1 MLRLRHAY
9 GRLGPVLAGRTWTTF
24 MPIFYLSETI
34 DFAGPTGVLF
44 VRQAMLRYTYAFGS
58 GTQLIA
64 AIEDPGGLGTAGPG
78 GLLGNG
84 APAAG
89 SGPNFMPDI
98 VLALHHR
105 FSRGGI
111 YVSGLIRGLETNGA
125 GQVPN
130 QSDRTIGWGVSAAGV
145 FRITNRFIVGGSV
158 GYGAGQAKYL
168 TGVDVDAVVNT
179 NAAGTSV
186 TIDAVTSLSA
196 TAYAQWKW
204 TDTIR
209 SNVAWGYAWQD
220 VSDEFDAIPALG
232 IPGGKASVPAGTD
245 HWNWTLHANVIWS
258 PVPQVNFG
266 IEYIYAFRSN
276 YNGPNGTGNRIQIGM
291 QYKF

>member
-1 MLRLRHAY
+1 
-9 GRLGPVLAGRTWTTF
+9 
-24 MPIFYLSETI
+24 MPIFYLAETL
-34 DFAGPTGVLF
+34 DFGGPSGVLF
-44 VRQAMLRYTYAFGS
+44 TRQGMVRYTFNMAS
-58 GTQLIA
+58 GTQLIFA
-64 AIEDPGGLGTAGPG
+64 VEDPGGAATAGPT

-84 APAAG
+84 APTG
-89 SGPNFMPDI
+89 SGPNFMPDV

-111 YVSGLIRGLETNGA
+111 YLSGLIRGLETNGA
-125 GQVPN
+125 GNVPN

-145 FRITNRFIVGGSV
+145 FKVTNRFIVGGSV

-179 NAAGTSV
+179 NAARTSSS
-186 TIDAVTSLSA
+186 IDAVTSFSA

-220 VSDEFDAIPALG
+220 VSDEFDAIAG
-232 IPGGKASVPAGTD
+232 VSPGGKAAVPGGTD

-266 IEYIYAFRSN
+266 IEYIYAFRSV
-276 YNGPNGTGNRIQIGM
+276 YNGPNGVGNRIQIGM